1 MRKFLNDYD
10 SIVTIEE
17 LQNSEEF
24 SQFMEDYPDES
35 FSRYLELC
43 MYWNNG
49 FLTEILTADTPKNE
63 RRKAISLCA
72 LHDCETGELDIIE
85 WLTYDGIMREKE
97 KPYGYI
103 VLPYVGGW

>member
-17 LQNSEEF
+17 LRNGEEF
-24 SQFMEDYPDES
+24 SQFMEENPDES

-49 FLTEILTADTPKNE
+49 FLTEILTADTPKSE

-72 LHDCETGELDIIE
+72 LHDCETGELDFIQ
-85 WLTYDGIMREKE
+85 WLTYGGIMREKE

-103 VLPYVGGW
+103 VVPYVGGW